1 MKKTMTIKMLGVLLS
16 LIVVICLAA
25 PVYAEEPIELSLYW
39 ALGRKALQWSALT
52 RFMDGVEASSKG
64 RVKFKRF
71 CCKAMGSSTGSI
83 ESVRGGS
90 LDITTSGVGSFG
102 KYDPSINMLVMPY
115 LFEDY
120 DHAARVMSSDLWT
133 EMVNGL
139 EKYNLKPL
147 INLNAGFRDLLTVDK
162 PVHNVADLKGIK
174 VKTSNV
180 KPFRVAWEL
189 LGAIATPMKTSEQ
202 YMAMKTGVVKGV
214 EMPPTNI
221 LATKLYEVA
230 KFYSPVRV
238 CWLGP
243 LVVMNLKKWNSLPS
257 DIKDILI
264 TEARNAAKWSF
275 DEGAKRNASDLEIL
289 KSKYGVKEQS
299 VNIEEFKKVAEKT
312 YEILSSEDWYKQ
324 EIIDKL
330 RSM

>member
-1 MKKTMTIKMLGVLLS
+1 MKRKMAVRTVGVVVSLLLLLG
-16 LIVVICLAA
+16 IAGPA
-25 PVYAEEPIELSLYW
+25 FAEKPIELSLYW

-115 LFEDY
+115 LFKDY
-120 DHAARVMSSDLWT
+120 DHASRIMSSDLWGN
-133 EMVNGL
+133 MVKGL

-162 PVHNVADLKGIK
+162 PVHKVADLKGIK
-174 VKTSNV
+174 IKTSNV

-202 YMAMKTGVVKGV
+202 YMAMKTGVVKAV

-243 LVVMNLKKWNSLPS
+243 LVVMNLKRWNSLPP
-257 DIKDILI
+257 DIQDILI
-264 TEARNAAKWSF
+264 AEARKAAQWSF
-275 DEGAKRNASDLEIL
+275 AEGAKRNASDLEIL
-289 KSKYGVKEQS
+289 KTKYGVKEQE
-299 VNIEEFKKVAEKT
+299 VDIEEFKKVAGKT
-312 YEILSSEDWYKQ
+312 YEKLSGEDWYKQ